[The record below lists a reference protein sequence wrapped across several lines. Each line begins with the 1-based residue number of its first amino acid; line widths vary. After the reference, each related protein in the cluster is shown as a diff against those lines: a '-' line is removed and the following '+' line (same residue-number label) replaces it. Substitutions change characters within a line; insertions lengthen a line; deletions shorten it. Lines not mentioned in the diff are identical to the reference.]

1 MFELEEEAEK
11 EHRLIGQLLQHK
23 KFDKVYLCGKLFK
36 AALTEIPAAKYFEDK
51 AALIENLKMHPLSDS
66 TILVKASRGI
76 GLETI
81 VEYL

>member
-36 AALTEIPAAKYFEDK
+36 SALTEIPDGKIF
-51 AALIENLKMHPLSDS
+51 
-66 TILVKASRGI
+66 
-76 GLETI
+76 
-81 VEYL
+81 